1 MSIASQR
8 GFTLVEVIVAL
19 AITGL
24 IMATVGSALFG
35 MGQGFAKVTERAQRQ
50 ERVFRVSQALRN
62 SLARMTVP
70 RYGKSVV
77 PLRGEPGRLTWL
89 SPLPESAP
97 QAGLYQWVLEGG
109 NGVLKL
115 HLTDQ
120 GQEQSLPD
128 KVLSSDLTSLS
139 FEFQGQDGRWLDA
152 WSEATP
158 PLRIRIRIATRSEG
172 GWPLLSIA
180 TGQAL

>member
-1 MSIASQR
+1 MSISSQR

-35 MGQGFAKVTERAQRQ
+35 MAQGFARVTERAQHQ
-50 ERVFRVSQALRN
+50 DRVFRVSQALRN

-70 RYGKSVV
+70 RYGKPVA

-97 QAGLYQWVLEGG
+97 HAGLYQWELEGSS
-109 NGVLKL
+109 GVLRL
-115 HLTDQ
+115 HLTDHSQ
-120 GQEQSLPD
+120 AQSLPD

-139 FEFQGQDGRWLDA
+139 FEFQGPDGHWQDA
-152 WSEATP
+152 WSEASP
-158 PLRIRIRIATRSEG
+158 PLRIRIRIATRAEG
-172 GWPLLSIA
+172 GWPLLSVA
-180 TGQAL
+180 TGKAL